1 MLHENRFTL
10 HSEAYSHSQATT
22 ASSSEESRP
31 VKTIHPPRQLAARA
45 YYGTVEDAQVLAFA
59 WRCSTTN
66 PDGLCL
72 RLRVLVQDE
81 NGPAHLFDCV
91 DTDHQARLHEIYEAA
106 GLPVPVDPVAEAHT
120 LTGQRVRVAVKNIIP
135 KQGRHAGVAKAVVSS
150 WIVSRQ

>member
-1 MLHENRFTL
+1 M
-10 HSEAYSHSQATT
+10 
-22 ASSSEESRP
+22 
-31 VKTIHPPRQLAARA
+31 KTIHPPRQLAARA

-59 WRCSTTN
+59 WRCSPTN

-72 RLRVLVQDE
+72 RLRVLVHDE
-81 NGPAHLFDCV
+81 IGPAHLFDCV